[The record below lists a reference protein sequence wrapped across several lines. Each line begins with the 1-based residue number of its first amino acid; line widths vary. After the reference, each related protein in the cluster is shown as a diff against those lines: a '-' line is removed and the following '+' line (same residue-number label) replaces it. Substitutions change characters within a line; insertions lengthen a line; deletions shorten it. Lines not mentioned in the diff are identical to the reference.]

1 VSFHGLGA
9 LAGEC
14 LVALAA
20 NEGEVLMAPSLLKD
34 ELGQFLFG
42 DGELLAGGDALGF
55 KEALLDQLRAAGL
68 DGEVSLGKGD
78 LLLPGIAI
86 LGDELAGVAG
96 EHDVIVNHTEPNQTH
111 SKSIDMEKG
120 GVRSN
125 LLCGSGGFLVIST
138 RRKVKFGSMPCDCR
152 FAAQSSTFLF
162 FIFWAL
168 SGGRFRV

>member
-1 VSFHGLGA
+1 MSFHGLGA
-9 LAGEC
+9 LAEEC

-34 ELGQFLFG
+34 GLGQFLFG
-42 DGELLAGGDALGF
+42 GGELLAGGDALGF

-68 DGEVSLGKGD
+68 DGEVSLGKVD

-86 LGDELAGVAG
+86 LGDEVAGVAG
-96 EHDVIVNHTEPNQTH
+96 EHDVIVYHTEPNQTH

-125 LLCGSGGFLVIST
+125 LLCGSGVFLVIST
-138 RRKVKFGSMPCDCR
+138 RRKVK
-152 FAAQSSTFLF
+152 
-162 FIFWAL
+162 
-168 SGGRFRV
+168 